1 MKKKLIVL
9 MTLVLVFAFVLTACG
24 SKPATTTST
33 KLGFGSVITM
43 DKSYGVGENT
53 KDAATGLAETYCY
66 LAAVEVDST
75 GKIVNVW
82 IDSIVNDIKF
92 DATGKLTTDK
102 TALGA
107 TKRDLGDNYGMK
119 KASGIG
125 KEWYQQADELEKWL
139 IGKTSADID
148 AAMGKMTDGKITDLA
163 TSVTIKPAHYLEAV
177 KEAIANAQ

>member
-9 MTLVLVFAFVLTACG
+9 MTLVLVFSFVLTACG
-24 SKPATTTST
+24 SKPAATAAT

-43 DKSYGVGENT
+43 DKSYGVGDNE
-53 KDAATGLAETYCY
+53 KDATGGLAQTYCY
-66 LAAVEVDST
+66 LAAVEVDAS

-102 TALGA
+102 AALGA
-107 TKRDLGDNYGMK
+107 TKRELGDKYGMK
-119 KASGIG
+119 KASSIG
-125 KEWYQQADELEKWL
+125 KEWWEQADGLEKWL
-139 IGKTSADID
+139 IGKTVADID
-148 AAMGKMTDGKITDLA
+148 AAKMSEDGKLTDLA
-163 TSVTIKPAHYLEAV
+163 TSVTVKPAHYLEAV